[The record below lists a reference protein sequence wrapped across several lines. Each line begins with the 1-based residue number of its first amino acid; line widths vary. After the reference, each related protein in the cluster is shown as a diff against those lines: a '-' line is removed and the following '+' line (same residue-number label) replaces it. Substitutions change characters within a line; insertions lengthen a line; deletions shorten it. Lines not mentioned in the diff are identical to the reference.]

1 MSCRG
6 NYSRDHFKLNP
17 TNSTHEHET
26 YFSGGAGVA
35 DPPADR
41 DRGHQTREHHAGTSN
56 QGTSRWDLKPG
67 NITLVDDTMN
77 VKIIDFGLTCHVSQ
91 ASVGSPGGSTWYK

>member
-1 MSCRG
+1 MKRTFQVVPVLRTLQLIGIGDIKPG
-6 NYSRDHFKLNP
+6 NITL
-17 TNSTHEHET
+17 
-26 YFSGGAGVA
+26 
-35 DPPADR
+35 
-41 DRGHQTREHHAGTSN
+41 GHQTREHHAGTSN